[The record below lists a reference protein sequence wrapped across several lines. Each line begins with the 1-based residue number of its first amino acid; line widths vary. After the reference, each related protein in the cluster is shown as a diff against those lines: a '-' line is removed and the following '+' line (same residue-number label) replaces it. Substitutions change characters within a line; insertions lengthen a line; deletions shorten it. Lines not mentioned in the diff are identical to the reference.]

1 MSKSLYRPATDSI
14 DPTAPGGVE
23 AMLAFHRLTFGDAR
37 MEAEGDGGEGEG
49 EAAASFKDP
58 DTGDTY
64 AFPPNTP
71 VKDMTEGQK
80 SEYWRHKARK
90 HEDRVK
96 TMSDYETLKAERDAL
111 KSKHLTD
118 DEKALD
124 AATTSAAEKA
134 RAEVRS
140 EYAARLVTAEFRA
153 ANSGRIPA
161 DKLTAVLDG
170 IEPTKFLTAD
180 GEVDTDKVQT
190 FVDGIAPAKSEK
202 WPDMGQG
209 RRSQGD
215 SKSVAAGRDLYS
227 SRHAKKS

>member
-1 MSKSLYRPATDSI
+1 MSKSLYRPATDAI

-37 MEAEGDGGEGEG
+37 MEAEGEGGEGDGGEPKVNEHG
-49 EAAASFKDP
+49 FP
-58 DTGDTY
+58 D
-64 AFPPNTP
+64 ATP
-71 VKDMTEGQK
+71 VKDMTEGQQAA
-80 SEYWRHKARK
+80 YWKHQARK

-111 KSKHLTD
+111 KAKHLTD

-161 DKLTAVLDG
+161 DKLAAVLDG

>member
-1 MSKSLYRPATDSI
+1 MSKSLYRPATDAI

-37 MEAEGDGGEGEG
+37 MEAEGEGGENDGGEPKANGHG
-49 EAAASFKDP
+49 FP
-58 DTGDTY
+58 D
-64 AFPPNTP
+64 ATP
-71 VKDMTEGQK
+71 VKDMSEGQQAA
-80 SEYWRHKARK
+80 YWKHQARK

-124 AATTSAAEKA
+124 AATTSAADKA

-190 FVDGIAPAKSEK
+190 FVDGIAPTKSEK

-227 SRHAKKS
+227 TRHAKKS